1 MPRGASGVSIEE
13 VACIESQ
20 GERLIGILHR
30 PAAAAHGA
38 GPGVVIVVGGPQY
51 RVGSHRQ
58 FVLLARA
65 LASRGSPVLRF
76 DLAGMGDSGGQFVGF
91 ERSAGDIRAAIDRLQ
106 QLDGRVREVC
116 LWGLCD
122 AASAALMYVPK
133 DPRVSHLVLVNPWV
147 RTSSGQAQAYL
158 DAYYGRKL
166 RSRGF
171 WRRMAGD
178 PSAVLKAAG
187 GFLSNVRKARRAPGH
202 SAERNGDEAH
212 FLDRMLA
219 GARGFR
225 GRVLL
230 LLSGRDLVATEF
242 ELLLERSEEW
252 REALGSPRVITRRLP
267 DATHTFS
274 RGVWRD
280 WVAAATAEFLA

>member
-1 MPRGASGVSIEE
+1 MSIEE
-13 VACIESQ
+13 GVCIESQ

-30 PAAAAHGA
+30 PVGARGA
-38 GPGVVIVVGGPQY
+38 GRGVVLVVGGPQY

-65 LASRGSPVLRF
+65 LAARGIPVLRF
-76 DLAGMGDSGGQFVGF
+76 DLAGMGDSGGQFAGF
-91 ERSAGDIRAAIDRLQ
+91 EHSAGDIRAAIDTLQ
-106 QLDGRVREVC
+106 QLDRSVRDVC

-122 AASAALMYVPK
+122 GASAALMYVPK
-133 DPRVSHLVLVNPWV
+133 DPRVTHLVLVNPWV

-178 PSAVLKAAG
+178 PSAALKAAG
-187 GFLSNVRKARRAPGH
+187 DFLSNVRKARRASEPRT
-202 SAERNGDEAH
+202 AERNGDEAE

-219 GARGFR
+219 GASGFA

-230 LLSGRDLVATEF
+230 LLSGRDMVATEF
-242 ELLLERSEEW
+242 ELMLERSDEW
-252 REALGSPRVITRRLP
+252 RDAFGPPRVVTRKLP
-267 DATHTFS
+267 EATHTLS
-274 RGVWRD
+274 RGAWRD
-280 WVAAATAEFLA
+280 WAAAATGEFLA

>member
-1 MPRGASGVSIEE
+1 MLRGAGGVSAEE
-13 VACIESQ
+13 IACIESQ
-20 GERLIGILHR
+20 GEQLIGILHR
-30 PAAAAHGA
+30 PAPAARGA

-91 ERSAGDIRAAIDRLQ
+91 ERSVGDIRAAIDRLQ
-106 QLDGRVREVC
+106 QLDGSVREVC

-122 AASAALMYVPK
+122 AASAALMYVPT

-147 RTSSGQAQAYL
+147 RTTSGQAQAYL

-166 RSRGF
+166 RSSGF

-187 GFLSNVRKARRAPGH
+187 SFLSNVRKARRAPGGG
-202 SAERNGDEAH
+202 AERSGDEAH

-219 GARGFR
+219 GASGFT
-225 GRVLL
+225 GRMLL

-242 ELLLERSEEW
+242 ELLLERSDEW
-252 REALGSPRVITRRLP
+252 REAFGPPRVLTRRNP
-267 DATHTFS
+267 DSTHTFS

-280 WVAAATAEFLA
+280 WAAAETADFLE

>member
-1 MPRGASGVSIEE
+1 MSVEE
-13 VACIESQ
+13 GICIESR

-30 PAAAAHGA
+30 PPAAARGA

-65 LASRGSPVLRF
+65 LAARGSPVLRF
-76 DLAGMGDSGGQFVGF
+76 DLAGMGDSGGEFAGF
-91 ERSAGDIRAAIDRLQ
+91 ERSAGDIRAAIDTLQ
-106 QLDGRVREVC
+106 QLEHSVREVC

-122 AASAALMYVPK
+122 GASAALMYVPA
-133 DPRVSHLVLVNPWV
+133 DTRVSHLVLVNPWV

-171 WRRMAGD
+171 WRRMASD
-178 PSAVLKAAG
+178 PTAVLKAAG
-187 GFLSNVRKARRAPGH
+187 GFLSNIHKARRAPEH
-202 SAERNGDEAH
+202 RAERNGAEAH

-219 GARGFR
+219 GASDFE
-225 GRVLL
+225 GRTLL

-242 ELLLERSEEW
+242 ELLLERSRDW
-252 REALGSPRVITRRLP
+252 REAFGPPRVVTRKLP
-267 DATHTFS
+267 EATHTFA
-274 RGVWRD
+274 RGAWRD
-280 WVAAATAEFLA
+280 WVAATTAEFLA

>member
-1 MPRGASGVSIEE
+1 MSRGAGVLNVEE
-13 VACIESQ
+13 SVCIESQ

-30 PAAAAHGA
+30 PVVARA
-38 GPGVVIVVGGPQY
+38 GPGVVLVVGGPQY

-58 FVLLARA
+58 FVLLART
-65 LASRGSPVLRF
+65 LAARGTPVLRF
-76 DLAGMGDSGGQFVGF
+76 DLAGMGDSGGQFAGF
-91 ERSAGDIRAAIDRLQ
+91 ERSAADIRAAIDTLQ
-106 QLDGRVREVC
+106 QLDPSVRHVC

-122 AASAALMYVPK
+122 GASAALMYVPG
-133 DPRVSHLVLVNPWV
+133 DPRVTHLVLVNPWV
-147 RTSSGQAQAYL
+147 RTTSGQAQAYL
-158 DAYYGRKL
+158 DTYYGRKL

-178 PSAVLKAAG
+178 PSAMLKAAG
-187 GFLSNVRKARRAPGH
+187 GFLSNVRKARLAPELP
-202 SAERNGDEAH
+202 AERAGEDAH

-219 GARGFR
+219 GASGFT

-242 ELLLERSEEW
+242 ELMLERSDEW
-252 REALGSPRVITRRLP
+252 RDAFGPPRVVMHKLP
-267 DATHTFS
+267 EATHTLS

-280 WVAAATAEFLA
+280 WAAAATAEFLA